1 MENEDQMRGAQN
13 VFKEAH
19 RSAIVDK
26 IAKITSKEKQASPFR
41 RKRPLCSL
49 AKNPGRKPLFAWR
62 ILDNHIDKPH
72 PCRILWSDSTK
83 GVHEMSRCEGE
94 GSGSEN
100 DRGCCNSKSACALK
114 DIIDDLDNL
123 NNRDLRTLDDLI
135 DRILCCHSDDRK

>member
-1 MENEDQMRGAQN
+1 
-13 VFKEAH
+13 
-19 RSAIVDK
+19 
-26 IAKITSKEKQASPFR
+26 
-41 RKRPLCSL
+41 
-49 AKNPGRKPLFAWR
+49 
-62 ILDNHIDKPH
+62 
-72 PCRILWSDSTK
+72 
-83 GVHEMSRCEGE
+83 MSRCEGE